1 MQRLVNQCSKFQ
13 CFILL
18 QTEKQSDHG
27 KVFPLEVKYCCTTVA
42 AEKLITRD
50 LHLLLMDGSLHW
62 VLFFFV
68 VKEGR
73 RMRKNTK
80 PSKVVVV
87 SVLSEYSWSEV
98 TVSQF
103 TVALNQNIHPLFNY

>member
-1 MQRLVNQCSKFQ
+1 M
-13 CFILL
+13 
-18 QTEKQSDHG
+18 
-27 KVFPLEVKYCCTTVA
+27 FPLEVKYCCTTVA

-80 PSKVVVV
+80 PSKVVI
-87 SVLSEYSWSEV
+87 VLSEV

-103 TVALNQNIHPLFNY
+103 TVALNQNIHQWCSQENRCC